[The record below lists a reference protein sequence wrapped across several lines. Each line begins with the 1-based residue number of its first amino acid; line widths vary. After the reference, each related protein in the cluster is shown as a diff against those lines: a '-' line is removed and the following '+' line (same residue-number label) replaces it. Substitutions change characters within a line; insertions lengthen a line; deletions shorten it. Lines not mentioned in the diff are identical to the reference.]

1 MAAASWLELLRAYH
15 REQLDEASSNDAQL
29 DAALG
34 LPESVWIPSA
44 EHGVLQARHPGESIV
59 NLATPYAVCRGLFHA
74 LELGDE
80 DRFIDLGCGDGRV
93 LIYGAA
99 VSSARFCGVEL
110 VAERARGAVER
121 VKKLELERVTIVQ
134 GDVLEQDFG
143 EGDVFYAHRPFSVET
158 ETEVLARIHDEARRR
173 PIRVATH
180 RLQPS
185 LFDAALFERVM
196 FGALIIYR
204 SV

>member
-1 MAAASWLELLRAYH
+1 MLRAYH
-15 REQLDEASSNDAQL
+15 REQLPDAALDE
-29 DAALG
+29 ALG

-44 EHGVLQARHPGESIV
+44 AHGRLQAKYPGESIV
-59 NLATPYAVCRGLFHA
+59 NLATPYAVCRGLFCA
-74 LELGDE
+74 LDLGE
-80 DRFIDLGCGDGRV
+80 DDCFVDLGCGDGRV

-99 VSSARFCGVEL
+99 VTPARFRGIEL
-110 VAERARGAVER
+110 VAERARGALER
-121 VKKLELERVTIVQ
+121 VRKLQLERVTVVQ
-134 GDVLEQDFG
+134 ADVLDQDFG

-158 ETEVLARIHDEARRR
+158 EAEVIARLHAEARRR

-185 LFDAALFERVM
+185 LFDATLFDRELY
-196 FGALIIYR
+196 GALVVYR